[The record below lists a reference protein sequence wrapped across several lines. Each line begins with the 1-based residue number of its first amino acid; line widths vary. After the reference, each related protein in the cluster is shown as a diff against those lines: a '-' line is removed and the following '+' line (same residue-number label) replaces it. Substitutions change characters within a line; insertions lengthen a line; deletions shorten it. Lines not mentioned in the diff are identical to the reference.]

1 MSDYIRVEGHSHLV
15 RDRNTGAIINTNSNE
30 IKMARIRKANRIKER
45 NEIKEL
51 KNELKEMKQMLKDM
65 IEVNNGRHN
74 D

>member
-1 MSDYIRVEGHSHLV
+1 
-15 RDRNTGAIINTNSNE
+15 
-30 IKMARIRKANRIKER
+30 MARVRKANRIKER
-45 NEIKEL
+45 NEIQEL